1 MRKPRMKRP
10 LCSRARRIRRHLER
24 ITAQESTLKARS
36 RTDLRGKNL
45 RMVEVLKKSTALCGE
60 YGLDALILMGGRG
73 IRLGDLAGL
82 LARKKKEGG
91 DIIDYVIEGER
102 EALKRR
108 YFAS

>member
-1 MRKPRMKRP
+1 
-10 LCSRARRIRRHLER
+10 
-24 ITAQESTLKARS
+24 
-36 RTDLRGKNL
+36 
-45 RMVEVLKKSTALCGE
+45 MVETLKKSTELCRE
-60 YGLDALILMGGRG
+60 YGLDTLVLMGGRG
-73 IRLGDLAGL
+73 IRLGDVAAL